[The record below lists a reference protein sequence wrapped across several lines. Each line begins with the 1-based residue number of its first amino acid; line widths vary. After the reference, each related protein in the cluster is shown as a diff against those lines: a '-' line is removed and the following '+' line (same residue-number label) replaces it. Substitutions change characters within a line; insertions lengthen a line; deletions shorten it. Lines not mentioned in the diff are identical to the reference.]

1 MTLLE
6 QKKNIKTILKKHV
19 NTIHCSND
27 LTLVQRKLFNAL
39 LFNAYHE
46 MPEKL
51 QYVISVKKLC
61 GLIGYDSR
69 DYKKLRKSIMDLI
82 TTAIE
87 WNVIENDQGDQK
99 EKWRASSV

>member
-1 MTLLE
+1 MTLQE
-6 QKKNIKTILKKHV
+6 HKKDVKTILKKHV

-46 MPEKL
+46 MQEKL
-51 QYVISVKKLC
+51 QYEISVKKLC
-61 GLIGYDSR
+61 ELIGYASR
-69 DYKKLRKSIMDLI
+69 DYKKLKKSIMDLI

-87 WNVIENDQGDQK
+87 WNVIEDKDRK
-99 EKWRASSV
+99 SVV